1 VPSLAGTIG
10 LTALGTLPFAVLWWL
25 QPIAATV
32 VYAALLLWSVAIDL
46 TGNRVTTRVRGPVA
60 VVLWA
65 LVRPFYAVGVGIAGL
80 LELFGA
86 FLG

>member
-10 LTALGTLPFAVLWWL
+10 LMALGLLPFAVLWWL
-25 QPIAATV
+25 EPVAAGV
-32 VYAALLLWSVAIDL
+32 LYAVLLVWSVAVDL

-60 VVLWA
+60 IVLWA

-80 LELFGA
+80 LELLGT